1 MKKVSLI
8 LIALVLIFSTFSFSL
23 AANESANTTQ
33 EVTASTNNDNENNEL
48 DNRRGNASK
57 VTISRV
63 TKQEEKIE
71 KATKDLGGNKTY
83 GLVFYWLTVVQT
95 YSIPVFFVL
104 LTIASLNYFIIGN
117 KKLDK
122 REQGFKMLVTLII
135 GLIVFQVLPFLFA
148 IIVAGR

>member
-1 MKKVSLI
+1 MAV
-8 LIALVLIFSTFSFSL
+8 
-23 AANESANTTQ
+23 NESADTTKEVITSTSNEQ
-33 EVTASTNNDNENNEL
+33 ESEL
-48 DNRRGNASK
+48 DSRRGNASK
-57 VTISRV
+57 VTISRI
-63 TKQEEKIE
+63 TKQEEKID
-71 KATKDLGGNKTY
+71 KATKDLGGDRTY
-83 GLVFYWLTVVQT
+83 GLVFYWLTVVKD

-122 REQGFKMLVTLII
+122 REQGFKMIVTLII

>member
-1 MKKVSLI
+1 MKKISLV
-8 LIALVLIFSTFSFSL
+8 LIALVLILSTFSFSM
-23 AANESANTTQ
+23 AVNESADTAQ
-33 EVTASTNNDNENNEL
+33 EVITSTSNEQESEL
-48 DNRRGNASK
+48 DSRRGNASK
-57 VTISRV
+57 VTISRI
-63 TKQEEKIE
+63 TKQEEKID
-71 KATKDLGGNKTY
+71 KATKDLGGDRTY
-83 GLVFYWLTVVQT
+83 GLVFYWLTVVKD

-122 REQGFKMLVTLII
+122 REQGFKMIVTLII

>member
-1 MKKVSLI
+1 MAV
-8 LIALVLIFSTFSFSL
+8 
-23 AANESANTTQ
+23 NESADKTQ
-33 EVTASTNNDNENNEL
+33 EVITSTSNEQESEL
-48 DNRRGNASK
+48 DSRRGNASK
-57 VTISRV
+57 VTISRI
-63 TKQEEKIE
+63 TKQEEKID
-71 KATKDLGGNKTY
+71 KATKDLGGDRTY
-83 GLVFYWLTVVQT
+83 GLVFYWLTVVKD

-122 REQGFKMLVTLII
+122 REQGFKMIVTLII

>member
-1 MKKVSLI
+1 MKRISLI
-8 LIALVLIFSTFSFSL
+8 LIALVLIFSTLSFSL
-23 AANESANTTQ
+23 AANESVDTTQ
-33 EVTASTNNDNENNEL
+33 EVTTSTSNDEYNEL

-95 YSIPVFFVL
+95 YSVPVFFVL
-104 LTIASLNYFIIGN
+104 LTIAALNYFIIGN

>member
-1 MKKVSLI
+1 MKKISLV
-8 LIALVLIFSTFSFSL
+8 LIALVLILSTFSFSM
-23 AANESANTTQ
+23 AVNESADTTKEVITSTSNEQ
-33 EVTASTNNDNENNEL
+33 ESEL
-48 DNRRGNASK
+48 DSRRGNASK
-57 VTISRV
+57 VTISRI
-63 TKQEEKIE
+63 TKQEEKID
-71 KATKDLGGNKTY
+71 KATKDLGGDRTY
-83 GLVFYWLTVVQT
+83 GLVFYWLTVVKD

-122 REQGFKMLVTLII
+122 REQGFKMIVTLII

>member
-1 MKKVSLI
+1 MKKISLV
-8 LIALVLIFSTFSFSL
+8 LIALVLILSTFSFSM
-23 AANESANTTQ
+23 AVNESADKTQ
-33 EVTASTNNDNENNEL
+33 EVITSTSNEQESEL
-48 DNRRGNASK
+48 DSRRGNASK
-57 VTISRV
+57 VTISRI
-63 TKQEEKIE
+63 TKQEEKID
-71 KATKDLGGNKTY
+71 KATKDLGGDRTY
-83 GLVFYWLTVVQT
+83 GLVFYWLTVVKD

-122 REQGFKMLVTLII
+122 REQGFKMIVTLII

>member
-1 MKKVSLI
+1 MKKISLV
-8 LIALVLIFSTFSFSL
+8 LIALVLILSTFSLSM
-23 AANESANTTQ
+23 AVNESADTTQ
-33 EVTASTNNDNENNEL
+33 EVITSTSNEQESEL
-48 DNRRGNASK
+48 DSRRGNASK
-57 VTISRV
+57 VTISRI
-63 TKQEEKIE
+63 TKQEEKID
-71 KATKDLGGNKTY
+71 KATKDLGGDRTY
-83 GLVFYWLTVVQT
+83 GLVFYWLTVVKD

-122 REQGFKMLVTLII
+122 REQGFKMIVTLII